1 MGKRTKAEVTFSAR
15 NKGTYQRSGMASLV
29 THLWLEEDGVEV
41 EYEVE
46 AFFDDE
52 TLECAVIIREVLK
65 REWTRFGTWSRKH
78 GPTPHNGEL
87 LTDEELETHRED
99 LEREC
104 AERDQQSR
112 DEYERDCR
120 EGCQ

>member
-1 MGKRTKAEVTFSAR
+1 MAKRIKAEVTFSAR
-15 NKGTYQRSGMASLV
+15 NKGTYHLSGMPSLV
-29 THLWLEEDGVEV
+29 THLDLDGDGVE
-41 EYEVE
+41 YQVE
-46 AFFDDE
+46 AFFDDGV
-52 TLECAVIIREVLK
+52 LECAVIVSEVVSRK
-65 REWTRFGTWSRKH
+65 WTSFGTWSRKH

-87 LTDEELETHRED
+87 LTDEELEAHRED
-99 LEREC
+99 LEQEC